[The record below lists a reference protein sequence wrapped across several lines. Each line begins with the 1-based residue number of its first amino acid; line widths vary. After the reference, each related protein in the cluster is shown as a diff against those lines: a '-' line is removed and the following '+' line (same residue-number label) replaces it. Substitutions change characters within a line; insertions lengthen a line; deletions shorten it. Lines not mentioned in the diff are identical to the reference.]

1 MQKPWVKVT
10 VAVAALLVIAIL
22 LVPFFVNADTFR
34 PMLQDQLSTALG
46 RRVTLGHISF
56 SLFSGSL
63 VAKNIAI
70 ADDPAFSAAPFIQA
84 QSLHI
89 GIETAPFLFHR
100 QVRITNITVD
110 SPSIQLIHAQDG
122 RWNFSSI
129 GGTTKTTSQQPSAIP
144 SLTVD
149 ELRITN
155 GSATVYSI
163 PAVGKPLS
171 YTAVNLDIKQFAFDK
186 SFPFQLSASLPASG
200 SFQLSGTAGPVAQ
213 KDAADTPFNAK
224 LQLKHFDP
232 VAVGV
237 VDSDKGIS
245 MVTDIDAQL
254 ASDGANLTSSGKI
267 QASNLQLAR
276 TGSPAPRPVDIDYSI
291 SNNLDARTG
300 QVSDISIHTGNVAA
314 HVNGSYQLTPQAVV
328 LNLRLAAPNLPIDQL
343 EQLLTA
349 FGVTLPSGSD
359 LRGGSLTANLAI
371 TGPATA
377 TTITGP
383 VEIDNTQLA
392 GFDLG
397 SKIQGMNPFGGTGG
411 GTAIQTL
418 RANVNSSPQS
428 TQLTNIYGNLP
439 QIGSATGNGTVYP
452 NGSLDFH
459 LVAMFSATSGVG
471 AIAGTAVNAVSSL
484 LGGFLHPNAKPSASK
499 NTGIPLT
506 ITGTTKNPSIHADLG
521 AMLR

>member
-1 MQKPWVKVT
+1 MQKRWVQVT
-10 VAVAALLVIAIL
+10 LAVAALLVIAIV
-22 LVPFFVNADTFR
+22 LVPFLVNADTFR
-34 PMLQDQLSTALG
+34 PMLQNQLSAALG
-46 RRVTLGHISF
+46 RRITLGHISF
-56 SLFSGSL
+56 SLLSGSL
-63 VAKNIAI
+63 VAEDIVI
-70 ADDPAFSAAPFIQA
+70 ADDPAFSSAPFLQA
-84 QSLHI
+84 RTLRI
-89 GIETAPFLFHR
+89 GIDVAPFLFHR
-100 QVRITNITVD
+100 QLNVRNLIIE

-129 GGTTKTTSQQPSAIP
+129 GGTAQTSQKQPGAIP
-144 SLTVD
+144 DFTVG
-149 ELRITN
+149 ELKISN
-155 GSATVYSI
+155 GSATVSSM
-163 PAVGKPLS
+163 PSTGKTLA
-171 YTAVNLDIKQFAFDK
+171 YTAVNLDLHQFAFNK
-186 SFPFQLSASLPASG
+186 SFPFQLSASLPGAG
-200 SFQLSGTAGPVAQ
+200 SFQLSGTGGPIAQ
-213 KDAADTPFNAK
+213 QDASDTPFRAT

-237 VDSDKGIS
+237 VDRDKGIS

-254 ASDGANLTSSGKI
+254 ASDGATLTSSGKI

-291 SNNLDARTG
+291 SNNLDTRTG

-343 EQLLTA
+343 EQLLPA